1 MKTKYIKLGLLVL
14 LAFLTYK
21 FFTMFSK
28 GLIKRNMKNYSSSDI
43 KKAFLNVQKKY
54 GYSTEFMRKIEQ
66 LARVESRHFDS
77 LEFKITSCFGMV
89 ARTSIF
95 PYGWSSLATFCKD
108 NGINQ
113 NEFKTIKFNLSYVV
127 FPDLET
133 SIHFVC
139 WFIIT
144 QRHGN
149 VYAWNSLNEKT
160 QNKYRT
166 LLNSVKTRFF

>member
-1 MKTKYIKLGLLVL
+1 MKTKYIKISLLVL

-21 FFTMFSK
+21 FFTFFSK
-28 GLIKRNMKNYSSSDI
+28 SLIKRNMKNYSNSDI
-43 KKAFLNVQKKY
+43 KKAFLKVQKKY

-66 LARVESRHFDS
+66 LARAESRHFDS
-77 LEFKITSCFGMV
+77 LEFKVTNCFGMV

-95 PYGWSSLATFCKD
+95 PYGWTSLATFCRD
-108 NGINQ
+108 NDINS
-113 NEFKTIKFNLSYVV
+113 NEFKTTKFNLSYVV
-127 FPDLET
+127 FPDIET

-144 QRHGN
+144 QRNGN

-166 LLNSVKTRFF
+166 LLNSVKPRFF